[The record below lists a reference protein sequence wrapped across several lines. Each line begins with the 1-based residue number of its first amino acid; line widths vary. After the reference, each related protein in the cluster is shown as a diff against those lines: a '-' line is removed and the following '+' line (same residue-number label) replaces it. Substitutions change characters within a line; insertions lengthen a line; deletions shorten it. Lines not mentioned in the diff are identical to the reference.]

1 MLFNWNH
8 IRLRDKMLILYFS
21 CVFLPIVL
29 TNVIF
34 YNVTTGNVQKQRTQD
49 ITRAVEQMKNE
60 FLNEVQD
67 AISVSNVFYSDH
79 LLNEIVEATYEN
91 PVDYIEAYNNYLRR
105 ILNSYGP
112 IYYSLKAITVY
123 VDNPTML
130 HAGGIAMITEDI
142 KDTVWYKAIENN
154 DSVSTVFVRTGTD
167 GMQDTFSIVR
177 KMNNYIPYNQR
188 EKILKI
194 DLDSALISRLFTNL
208 NLQGEMYLL
217 NDQGRIEYTTHSALN
232 WAAED
237 IYYETIVQPKDAIEF
252 HSDAISVGYLA
263 NWQVIGVV
271 QESEVFEEV
280 RKSRWLVIVLA
291 CINSIIPTAMIV
303 WITRSLHTRLGLI
316 LRHMKKVKIQNFDL
330 IKQTETRDE
339 IGQLTGEFNRMTEQ
353 IKSLINDVYV
363 ADIQKKSLELQRR
376 QAQLHALQSQINP
389 HFLFNALETIR
400 MRSLMKKEV
409 ETAKIIHQMAKIFRN
424 SLVWNKDMT
433 SIREEVEFIHCFL
446 EIQKYRFGE
455 RLTYHV
461 DADEDVL
468 DCMIPKLTFLPFVE
482 NASIHGIEPLKN
494 GGNIDIQIRKE
505 QSHILFTL
513 KDNGV
518 GMDDLKLAQLHHY
531 VESEPE
537 MGDRIGIPNVIYRL
551 KLYYGD
557 DFDIRLDSIP
567 GIGTRVLLW
576 IPIPNHEGGRVQ
588 GE

>member
-8 IRLRDKMLILYFS
+8 IRLRDKMLILYFG
-21 CVFLPIVL
+21 CVLLPIVL

-67 AISVSNVFYSDH
+67 AVSVSNVFYSDH

-91 PVDYIEAYNNYLRR
+91 PVDYIEAYDAYLRR

-154 DSVSTVFVRTGTD
+154 NSFSPVFVRTGTD

-194 DLDSALISRLFTNL
+194 DLDSALISRLFSNL

-217 NDQGRIEYTTHSALN
+217 NDQGRIEYTTHSSLN
-232 WAAED
+232 WAEED
-237 IYYETIVQPKDAIEF
+237 IYYDTLVQPKDAIEF
-252 HSDAISVGYLA
+252 NSDAISVGYLA

-353 IKSLINDVYV
+353 IKNLINDVYV

-400 MRSLMKKEV
+400 MRSLMKQET

-461 DADEDVL
+461 HADEDVL

-505 QSHILFTL
+505 QAHIRFTL

-518 GMDDLKLAQLHHY
+518 GMDDQKLAQLQHY

-551 KLYYGD
+551 KLYYGNN
-557 DFDIRLDSIP
+557 FDIRLDSIP

-576 IPIPNHEGGRVQ
+576 IPNPNQEGGRVQ